1 MLKRLRE
8 TYQWNLDKLAPE
20 AGNVEKT
27 QKDIPMEPPQ
37 ASPEAGNV
45 EKTSGRRTSCVV
57 RQRYQLCGQAKAAL
71 RFQMHT
77 CLYRAARITNTVGQE
92 NHIRHQPQPY
102 KQFSTSSHLSASF
115 KCTTN
120 FHKPDNF
127 LATTLSAVLCDK
139 RLTVISWLFS
149 PRPLLP
155 WSVFSSERMPNLS
168 LHTLKLNSDSG
179 KMVLDSCMR
188 KVVNAS
194 GLAWILDNCVSSL
207 AVLWPHGKFFVAWV
221 IEDIHAVGS
230 MSTLQVINQMLISAE
245 LILATSDLVSMAVN
259 K

>member
-1 MLKRLRE
+1 MEPQQASLEAGNVEKTQGDIPMEPR
-8 TYQWNLDKLAPE
+8 QASPE

-71 RFQMHT
+71 RFQRHT
-77 CLYRAARITNTVGQE
+77 CLCRAARITNTGGQE

-127 LATTLSAVLCDK
+127 LATTLSAVLCNN
-139 RLTVISWLFS
+139 R
-149 PRPLLP
+149 
-155 WSVFSSERMPNLS
+155 LS
-168 LHTLKLNSDSG
+168 LSSTGSSVLNLCYLEVCSP
-179 KMVLDSCMR
+179 
-188 KVVNAS
+188 
-194 GLAWILDNCVSSL
+194 VSACQTCL
-207 AVLWPHGKFFVAWV
+207 CTH
-221 IEDIHAVGS
+221 
-230 MSTLQVINQMLISAE
+230 
-245 LILATSDLVSMAVN
+245 
-259 K
+259 